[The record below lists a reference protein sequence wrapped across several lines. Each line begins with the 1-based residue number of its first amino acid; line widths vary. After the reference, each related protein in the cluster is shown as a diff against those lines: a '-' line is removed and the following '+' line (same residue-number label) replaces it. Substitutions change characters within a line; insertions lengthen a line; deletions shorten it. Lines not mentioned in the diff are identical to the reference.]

1 MPDALPL
8 PDALAV
14 IPLAPALDGRHGSN
28 RARGGVCQI
37 GAETDLDAVRLW
49 LAEYAD
55 SPHTLRSYRKEAAR
69 LLLWAARVPG
79 KPLSG
84 LTCEDLLAYEAFLAS
99 PALEWVEP
107 GLPRRGPGHRL
118 FEGPL
123 SARSVRQALGILS
136 GLFGYLVAAG
146 YLAGNPLAL
155 RRRRSRASTP
165 RRAAVERYLDHRLW
179 QAVLDFV
186 ETLPQETRRE
196 RQHYERAR

>member
-1 MPDALPL
+1 MTSLDTMPDALPT

-14 IPLAPALDGRHGSN
+14 IPLAPALDGHHGSN

-37 GAETDLDAVRLW
+37 AAQTDLDAVRLW
-49 LAEYAD
+49 LAEHAD
-55 SPHTLRSYRKEAAR
+55 SPHTLRCYRKEAAR

-84 LTCEDLLAYEAFLAS
+84 LTREDLLAYEAFLAS
-99 PALEWVEP
+99 PTLEWLEP
-107 GLPRRGPGHRL
+107 GLPRRGPGRRL

-146 YLAGNPLAL
+146 YVSMSKLML
-155 RRRRSRASTP
+155 
-165 RRAAVERYLDHRLW
+165 
-179 QAVLDFV
+179 F
-186 ETLPQETRRE
+186 
-196 RQHYERAR
+196 